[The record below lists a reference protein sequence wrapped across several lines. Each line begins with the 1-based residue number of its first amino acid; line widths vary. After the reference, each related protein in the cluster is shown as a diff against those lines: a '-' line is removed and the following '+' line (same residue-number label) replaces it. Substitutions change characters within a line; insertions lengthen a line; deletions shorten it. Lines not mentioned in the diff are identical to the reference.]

1 MGESDP
7 RRNLPLS
14 LDNLAVNP
22 RLARRLP
29 PALACRYRALPVAE
43 DSGRVTVAMAEPDDA
58 AARQAIESAL
68 GTTCCLVRGDPL
80 VIDALLAQVWPSE
93 ARQPLRLTIC
103 PSALDPGDELL
114 LFAQAIG
121 SLLGVQ
127 VNGWPT
133 AANGG
138 AALDTL
144 LQAAAHYD
152 LLILGEA
159 EHALIERLI
168 WPPAACQAGGQMPG
182 ALLLARGP
190 RWPLRRILLIAQG
203 EARDEA
209 AVDWV
214 VRLAGPVA
222 AAVTVL
228 TWLLPQSPP
237 GSQEAPPHP
246 GLNTL
251 LTTDTALGQQMHR
264 LAQKLVNWEIQSTLR
279 LYQGW
284 PDHQIRREVSAGDYD
299 LIAIAA
305 PPVTPARD
313 VAPPGWEGRSP
324 ADELVAS
331 LLHWANRPV
340 LIARPLVARSK
351 QGEEPV

>member
-1 MGESDP
+1 
-7 RRNLPLS
+7 
-14 LDNLAVNP
+14 
-22 RLARRLP
+22 LARRLP

-58 AARQAIESAL
+58 AARQAIEDAL

-80 VIDALLAQVWPSE
+80 AIDALLAQVWPAE
-93 ARQPLRLTIC
+93 ARQPLRLMFC
-103 PSALDPGDELL
+103 PSAFDLDDELP

-127 VNGWPT
+127 VNGWL
-133 AANGG
+133 AAADGG
-138 AALDTL
+138 DALDAL

-152 LLILGEA
+152 LLIVGEA
-159 EHALIERLI
+159 ERALIERLL
-168 WPPAACQAGGQMPG
+168 WPPAACQASDQSPG

-214 VRLAGPVA
+214 VRLAGPSA

-228 TWLLPQSPP
+228 TWLLPQSLP
-237 GSQEAPPHP
+237 GSQEAPLQS

-251 LTTDTALGQQMHR
+251 LTTDTALGQQMRR
-264 LAQKLVNWEIQSTLR
+264 LAQKLVNWEIESTLR

-284 PDHQIRREVSAGDYD
+284 PDHQIRRELSAGDYD
-299 LIAIAA
+299 LIAVAA
-305 PPVTPARD
+305 PR
-313 VAPPGWEGRSP
+313 GP
-324 ADELVAS
+324 ADELLTS
-331 LLHWANRPV
+331 LLHRANRPV
-340 LIARPLVARSK
+340 LIARPVVARSK
-351 QGEEPV
+351 QREESV